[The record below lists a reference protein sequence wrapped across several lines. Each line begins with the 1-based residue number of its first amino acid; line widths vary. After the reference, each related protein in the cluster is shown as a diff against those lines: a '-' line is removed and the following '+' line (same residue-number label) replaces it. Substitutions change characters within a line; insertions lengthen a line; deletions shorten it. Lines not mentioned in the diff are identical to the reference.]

1 MAKWQSG
8 RVTDATCCKGG
19 CKVTTSEASVG
30 VIEQVRGEAAE
41 SVLGG
46 GESNQH
52 QATSSPPSLGGDSDA
67 SIDASEVSTDADEPR
82 GLSGATSD
90 DAGSATADHAA
101 LESALESARAQL
113 RASEEALAK
122 ARVEREVLEAAF
134 HAGAID
140 LDAVSALV
148 EKLMKSPR
156 EGADSAKGAN
166 GAGGANGPGGAPI
179 SAIEAV
185 RTLREH
191 KPALFRPTNETSATS
206 ADGANARALSPASGA
221 VSSPAAGRWARVT
234 RPRGAM
240 SARSDGDSTAR
251 LRDAADV
258 ASATGDRGALMQY
271 LRLRRAAG

>member
-1 MAKWQSG
+1 M
-8 RVTDATCCKGG
+8 TDAACCKGG
-19 CKVTTSEASVG
+19 GKVTTREASVG
-30 VIEQVRGEAAE
+30 VLERMRGEAAE
-41 SVLGG
+41 SVLGS
-46 GESNQH
+46 GESNQL
-52 QATSSPPSLGGDSDA
+52 QATSGPPSLGGDSDA
-67 SIDASEVSTDADEPR
+67 SIDASEASADADEPR

-140 LDAVSALV
+140 FDAVSALV

-166 GAGGANGPGGAPI
+166 GAAGAAGANGPGGAPI
-179 SAIEAV
+179 SAAEAV

-191 KPALFRPTNETSATS
+191 KPALFRATSEKSATS
-206 ADGANARALSPASGA
+206 ADGADARALSPASGG
-221 VSSPAAGRWARVT
+221 VSSAAAGRWARVT